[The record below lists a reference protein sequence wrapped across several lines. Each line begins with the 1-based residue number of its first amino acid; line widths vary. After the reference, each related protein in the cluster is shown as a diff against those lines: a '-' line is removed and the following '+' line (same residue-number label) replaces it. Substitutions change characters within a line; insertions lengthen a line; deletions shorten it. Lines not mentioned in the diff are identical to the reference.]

1 MLMLNFERKSYGPIK
16 EVQSSIKTQIKKT
29 NDIKTCI
36 KTAVGVMFMQMQ
48 ENRGF
53 IFFGE

>member
-1 MLMLNFERKSYGPIK
+1 MLNFERKSYGPIK